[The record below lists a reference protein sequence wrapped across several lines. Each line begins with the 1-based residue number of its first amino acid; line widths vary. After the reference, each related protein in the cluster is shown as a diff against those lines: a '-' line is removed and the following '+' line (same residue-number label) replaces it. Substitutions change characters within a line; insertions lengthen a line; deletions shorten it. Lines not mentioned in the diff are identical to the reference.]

1 MKRTHALNRVERLKR
16 KADFDKVCKQG
27 RAHRT
32 KELVVM
38 SLPNETPCSRLGMV
52 VGQRLGNAAIR
63 SRMKRLI
70 REGFRLNKHLLTS
83 GHDIVV
89 LPRHEWTDLR
99 LAAIEAHFRRVFE
112 ELCASGAAR

>member
-1 MKRTHALNRVERLKR
+1 
-16 KADFDKVCKQG
+16 
-27 RAHRT
+27 
-32 KELVVM
+32 
-38 SLPNETPCSRLGMV
+38 
-52 VGQRLGNAAIR
+52 
-63 SRMKRLI
+63 MKRLI